1 MIQVEVRLYAGLNA
15 FVPRRRRQ
23 AAIALTLDE
32 HDSVKHVIE
41 SLGVPHTEVD
51 LVLVDGTSVDFAYRV
66 RDGDRIAAYP
76 RFEVLDVAG
85 VSRVRPA
92 SPPEPRFV
100 LDAHL
105 GKLATYL
112 RMLGFDTLYR
122 NDFAD
127 EALARMSAEQ
137 ARILLTRDLGLLK
150 RSAVTHGYLVRESAP
165 EAQLAE
171 VLGRFELLDAVAPFR
186 RCIRCNALLETVRK
200 DDVLDRLQPKTRRY
214 YDEFARCP
222 ACDRL
227 YWKGSHYQRMQG
239 FVARLLGRSRSRTA
253 APASRGSCS
262 TEPSPP
268 IRSARTPGC
277 SRRPA

>member
-51 LVLVDGTSVDFAYRV
+51 LVLVNGASVGFAHRV
-66 RDGDRIAAYP
+66 GHGDRVAAYP
-76 RFEVLDVAG
+76 RFVALDVAG
-85 VSRVRPA
+85 VSRVRPD
-92 SPPEPRFV
+92 PPPGPRFV

-112 RMLGFDTLYR
+112 RMLGFDALYR

-127 EALARMSAEQ
+127 EALARISAEQ

-150 RSAVTHGYLVRESAP
+150 RSAVVHGYLVRESDPA
-165 EAQLAE
+165 AQLAE
-171 VLGRFELLDAVAPFR
+171 VVGRFGLLDAATPFR
-186 RCIRCNALLETVRK
+186 RCIRCNAGLEPVRK
-200 DDVLDRLQPKTRRY
+200 EDVLDWLEPKTRRY

-222 ACDRL
+222 TCDRL
-227 YWKGSHYQRMQG
+227 YWKGSHYARMAG
-239 FVARLLGRSRSRTA
+239 FVARLLAAQDDPEA
-253 APASRGSCS
+253 AP
-262 TEPSPP
+262 PP
-268 IRSARTPGC
+268 RTP
-277 SRRPA
+277 S